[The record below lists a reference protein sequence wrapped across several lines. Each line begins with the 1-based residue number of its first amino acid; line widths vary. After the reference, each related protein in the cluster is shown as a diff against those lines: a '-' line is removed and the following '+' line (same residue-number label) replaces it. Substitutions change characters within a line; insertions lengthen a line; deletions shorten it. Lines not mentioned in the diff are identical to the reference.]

1 MRTYQTK
8 LIRIKHIAGM
18 LYVSNVP
25 RNTLVIYGIGAP
37 LMPDS
42 GNLPDART
50 IMNFDADLF
59 VPDYIGYGR
68 SDGIFTPKN
77 CIKTFLYLYEWIT
90 EGCNG
95 INHYENNKIKLWYK
109 RIVFIGRSF
118 GGTYIPLLPRFNSSI
133 QELGIIYPAVDNKS
147 CGSIPG
153 EESNDDFMRSMR
165 FDGYKYLYRGI
176 LSKVWERH
184 LECEDDL
191 SPMDNIRYLENVRLF
206 IGHGKKD
213 TCIHYSKSVVYHK
226 KILEKYPG
234 RKNQFVLKLYPKSG
248 HTPET
253 STRAA
258 NDFLTWL
265 GIKRLN
271 GE

>member
-77 CIKTFLYLYEWIT
+77 CIKTFLYLYEWII

-95 INHYENNKIKLWYK
+95 VNHYENNKIKLWYK
-109 RIVFIGRSF
+109 RIVFIG
-118 GGTYIPLLPRFNSSI
+118 
-133 QELGIIYPAVDNKS
+133 
-147 CGSIPG
+147 
-153 EESNDDFMRSMR
+153 
-165 FDGYKYLYRGI
+165 
-176 LSKVWERH
+176 
-184 LECEDDL
+184 
-191 SPMDNIRYLENVRLF
+191 
-206 IGHGKKD
+206 
-213 TCIHYSKSVVYHK
+213 
-226 KILEKYPG
+226 
-234 RKNQFVLKLYPKSG
+234 
-248 HTPET
+248 
-253 STRAA
+253 
-258 NDFLTWL
+258 
-265 GIKRLN
+265 
-271 GE
+271 